1 MLKKTY
7 QVIRP
12 LLLVFTVLTY
22 SLGAGIAH
30 YLGGVVN
37 LASFLLGLGSALTL
51 LCSTFLFSDYFRLSL
66 APLQDGETFIDR
78 NQFRVRLLQ
87 ISFALVTFS
96 IICFLPLLVMRQSSP
111 SAGIIFFLMVLAV
124 IAYAVPPVQFE
135 NRGYGELILAGLLGY
150 LLPAFGMLLQYSQVH
165 RLLSFSAIPVTLLS
179 LSYLLACDFPNYA
192 RDLAQGHH
200 SILMRLTWQIAV
212 PVHHIVLLLAFL
224 FLAAAPLLGIPW
236 KLTGPSLLALP
247 VAILQMVRLQ
257 IIATGGKPMWRLF
270 TALASTTFGLAIY
283 FLAITFWIR

>member
-1 MLKKTY
+1 MLKKIY

-12 LLLVFTVLTY
+12 LFLVFTALTY

-37 LASFLLGLGSALTL
+37 PASFVSGLVSALAL
-51 LCSTFLFSDYFRLSL
+51 LCSTFLFSEYFRLSL
-66 APLQDGETFIDR
+66 APLQDGETFKDR
-78 NQFRVRLLQ
+78 NQFKVRLLQ

-96 IICFLPLLVMRQSSP
+96 VICLTPLLVIRPFSS
-111 SAGIIFFLMVLAV
+111 SAGVIFVLMVFAV
-124 IAYAVPPVQFE
+124 IVYAVPPVQLN
-135 NRGYGELILAGLLGY
+135 NRGYGELILAGTLGY

-165 RLLSFSAIPVTLLS
+165 RLLSFAAIPVTLLS
-179 LSYLLACDFPNYA
+179 LSYFLACDFPNYA

-200 SILMRLTWQIAV
+200 SILLRLTWQIAV
-212 PVHHIVLLLAFL
+212 PVHHIVILLAFL
-224 FLAAAPLLGIPW
+224 SLAVAPLLGIPW

-257 IIATGGKPMWRLF
+257 ISATGGKPMWRLF
-270 TALASTTFGLAIY
+270 TAMAGTTLGLATY
-283 FLAITFWIR
+283 FLTITFWIR